1 MWRNVIYYSVNK
13 RKLGY
18 LLSNCLGNL
27 VVNLVVKEELR
38 ATILKVSDI
47 QAGLGAA
54 AYRNQKV

>member
-18 LLSNCLGNL
+18 LLSNYLGKL

-38 ATILKVSDI
+38 ATILKVPDI
-47 QAGLGAA
+47 QAGLGAE